1 MGCSAASRLTK
12 ELKQTQEELAGFKT
26 VLKNSSA
33 LRQAIDGECAKITN
47 TATILAN
54 DNEKLKQDLSIKAGL
69 TDPTSSAVQEDG
81 PDEQERFREWI
92 EFEVREGNTVLS
104 TLVKL
109 HGADETGQVSK
120 ELKRQMDGLEE
131 SEYAIEKLK
140 EFSQWKYKLIR
151 AEVEGL
157 MGDRMAWV
165 QFVQGLEDEIKDS
178 IEQMDRESAG
188 RMRPVLGE
196 IRGQLGQL
204 PSISQSLPRFKALK
218 ALCTSLLSLQISGS
232 SDSGLESKS
241 QISKQTEEIKALT
254 QRLAALRK
262 VEDERRAV
270 SEKELSLKEVHIKHL
285 ENKVKDLSRPSVA
298 DGEMKARDRDL
309 ERVKTEIAKSKAE
322 QRTTEEQ
329 LEAAQRRSAELAEKR
344 AALEQELTAL
354 RG

>member
-1 MGCSAASRLTK
+1 MGCSAASRLTA
-12 ELKQTQEELAGFKT
+12 ELKQTQEELAAFKN

-33 LRQAIDGECAKITN
+33 LRQAIDGEFTKISN
-47 TATILAN
+47 TAAILTN
-54 DNEKLKQDLSIKAGL
+54 DNEKLKQDLSIKAGTTDL
-69 TDPTSSAVQEDG
+69 TASEAQENG

-120 ELKRQMDGLEE
+120 ELKRQMEGLEE
-131 SEYAIEKLK
+131 REYAVEKLK

-151 AEVEGL
+151 TEVEGL
-157 MGDRMAWV
+157 MGDRMAWM
-165 QFVQGLEDEIKDS
+165 QFVQGLEDEVKDS
-178 IEQMDRESAG
+178 IELLDRESAG

-204 PSISQSLPRFKALK
+204 PSVSQSLPRFKALK
-218 ALCTSLLSLQISGS
+218 SICASLLTLQASGS
-232 SDSGLESKS
+232 GDSGIESKS
-241 QISKQTEEIKALT
+241 LISKQAEEIKGLT

-270 SEKELSLKEVHIKHL
+270 SDKELSLKEVHIKHL

-298 DGEMKARDRDL
+298 DGEMKARDRDI
-309 ERVKTEIAKSKAE
+309 ERVKTEIAKFKAE
-322 QRTTEEQ
+322 QRATEEQ
-329 LEAAQRRSAELAEKR
+329 LEAAQHRNAELAEKR